1 MLWDMDYRDPENI
14 TPKFFRAELVDGV
27 MIVPPPDSGEVRG

>member
-14 TPKFFRAELVDGV
+14 TPRFFRASLEDGV
-27 MIVPPPDSGEVRG
+27 LKMPDSGEVRG